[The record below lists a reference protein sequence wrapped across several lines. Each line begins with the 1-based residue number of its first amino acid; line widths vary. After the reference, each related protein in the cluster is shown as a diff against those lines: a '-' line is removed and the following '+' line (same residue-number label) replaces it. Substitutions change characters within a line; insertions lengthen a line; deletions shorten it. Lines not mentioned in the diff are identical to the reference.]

1 MTIIFEEQQVT
12 RKNGKYTLTGPMIF
26 LRKNP
31 RTDLPKCGKN
41 KGNPYVCPNVSAV
54 RAHIRTKKGI
64 QDLLK
69 IVEKNLKTA
78 KNKLKN
84 MNNVPENTAKVA
96 EYQARKTY
104 IEGHLKKYKI
114 PTKDGELLAWLKQKG
129 VVVKHDKVG
138 DVTFTNIQT
147 RAASRF
153 KF

>member
-26 LRKNP
+26 LRKAP
-31 RTDLPKCGKN
+31 RTDLPKCGEN

-64 QDLLK
+64 EDLLK
-69 IVEKNLKTA
+69 IVKKNLVLA
-78 KNKLKN
+78 KKKLKN
-84 MNNVPENTAKVA
+84 KTNVPENTAKVA
-96 EYQARKTY
+96 EFTARKTY
-104 IEGHLKKYKI
+104 IEGHLKNYNI
-114 PTKDGELLAWLKQKG
+114 PSKDSELLAWLKKKG
-129 VVVKHDKVG
+129 VVVKHTKAG
-138 DVTFTNIQT
+138 DVTFANIQT

>member
-1 MTIIFEEQQVT
+1 MTKIFEEQQVT

-26 LRKNP
+26 LRKDP
-31 RTDLPKCGKN
+31 RKDLPKCGKN
-41 KGNPYVCPNVSAV
+41 KGNPFVCPNVSAV

-69 IVEKNLKTA
+69 IVKKNLDLAQKKV
-78 KNKLKN
+78 KNKTD
-84 MNNVPENTAKVA
+84 VPTNTAKVA
-96 EYQARKTY
+96 EYTARKTY
-104 IEGHLKKYKI
+104 IEGQLKNYKI
-114 PTKDGELLAWLKQKG
+114 PTKDGELLAWLKKKG
-129 VVVKHDKVG
+129 VVVKHAKVG